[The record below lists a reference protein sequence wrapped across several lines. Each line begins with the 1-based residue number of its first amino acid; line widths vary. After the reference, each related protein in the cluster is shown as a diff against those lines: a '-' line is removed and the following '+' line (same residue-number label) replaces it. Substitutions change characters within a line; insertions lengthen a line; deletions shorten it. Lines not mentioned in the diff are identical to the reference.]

1 MAKRRD
7 SKSCPGGSSP
17 SAPVLE
23 TMNIFKK
30 AIDFLK
36 EVRVE
41 LGKVSW
47 SSRQELIGATFVV
60 IIITSIMALFIGFID
75 VFLSKVLSLVFR

>member
-36 EVRVE
+36 EVKIE
-41 LGKVSW
+41 LGNVSW
-47 SSRQELIGATFVV
+47 SSRQELVGATFVV
-60 IIITSIMALFIGFID
+60 IIIMSLVALFIGLID
-75 VFLSKVLSLVFR
+75 IFLSKILSVVFR